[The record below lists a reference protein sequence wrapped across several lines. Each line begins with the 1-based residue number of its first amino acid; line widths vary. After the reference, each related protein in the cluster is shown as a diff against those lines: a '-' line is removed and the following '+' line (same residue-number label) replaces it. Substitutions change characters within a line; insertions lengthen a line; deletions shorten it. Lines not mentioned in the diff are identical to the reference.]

1 MVGQGFMK
9 NFYTQFDYE
18 DREILIAS
26 NANNAWS
33 YDIADANGVDWSSD
47 DDESLPTIDVIMI
60 VLASVLFLT
69 FGIFVCVKCKSSG
82 SNDNMANADVH
93 ENLYGGT
100 KDGIDKGE
108 TAADGEME

>member
-1 MVGQGFMK
+1 MK
-9 NFYTQFDYE
+9 NFYTSFDYE

-33 YDIADANGVDWSSD
+33 YDIALDNGVDWSSD
-47 DDESLPTIDVIMI
+47 DDDDLPTIDIIMI
-60 VLASVLFLT
+60 ILASVLFLV

-82 SNDNMANADVH
+82 SNDTMANADVH
-93 ENLYGGT
+93 ENLYGNT
-100 KDGIDKGE
+100 TAGIEKGE